1 MHPGPEPDGET
12 PVSDN
17 PAFVSACMSVVLRDA
32 AVMGCRLG
40 SYILTH
46 SDVWGFVFRI
56 DLQSKYRIQSSK
68 PTHRFICW
76 SAEEDDKVAGTAL
89 IPGYKLKPL

>member
-1 MHPGPEPDGET
+1 
-12 PVSDN
+12 
-17 PAFVSACMSVVLRDA
+17 
-32 AVMGCRLG
+32 MGCHLG

-56 DLQSKYRIQSSK
+56 DIQSKYQIQSSK

-76 SAEEDDKVAGTAL
+76 SAEEDDTVAGTAL
-89 IPGYKLKPL
+89 GSELINFFTLTIRPDSFLEGDWDGAEEPVLAER